1 MKEKFLD
8 EAEMKREMER
18 KEKTHQNRFKDR
30 DIEMDEINHR
40 KEKKIKKVKDKQVD
54 EVEMKREM
62 ERKKRYTKIGS

>member
-40 KEKKIKKVKDKQVD
+40 KEKKIKKVKDKQVH

>member
-1 MKEKFLD
+1 LKEKFLD

-54 EVEMKREM
+54 ECSFYV
-62 ERKKRYTKIGS
+62 S

>member
-40 KEKKIKKVKDKQVD
+40 KEKKIKKVKDKQVH

-62 ERKKRYTKIGS
+62 ERKKRNNKIGS

>member
-1 MKEKFLD
+1 
-8 EAEMKREMER
+8 MEI

>member
-54 EVEMKREM
+54 ECSFYV
-62 ERKKRYTKIGS
+62 S